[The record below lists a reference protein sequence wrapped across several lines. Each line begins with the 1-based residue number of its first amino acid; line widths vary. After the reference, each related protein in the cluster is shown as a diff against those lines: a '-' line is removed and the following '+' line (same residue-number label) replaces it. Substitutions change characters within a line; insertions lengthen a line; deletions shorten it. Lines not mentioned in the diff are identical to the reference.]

1 MKFLRRIGAFAV
13 LLCLAVLLVAWG
25 IDRHVA
31 HSTESRIHTPDTL
44 PDASYDCILVL
55 GAGVRPDGSP
65 SDMLRDRLSQA
76 LSLWQD
82 GVSDVILVSGDHG
95 SDDYDEVGTM
105 KRYLTE
111 RGVPE
116 ACIVEDHAGF
126 STYDSL
132 YRARDVF
139 GVRTAV
145 IVTQRYHLYRALY
158 IADALELDACG
169 VNSDPFT
176 YRGQTMRDVR
186 EFVARCKD
194 FFACILKPEPKYLG
208 EPIALR

>member
-1 MKFLRRIGAFAV
+1 MKVLRRIVAVAFI
-13 LLCLAVLLVAWG
+13 LCLTVAAIAVGL
-25 IDRHVA
+25 DRTVVHT
-31 HSTESRIHTPDTL
+31 TEERIYTPDTL

-65 SDMLRDRLSQA
+65 SDMLRDRLSYA
-76 LSLWQD
+76 LLLWQN

-111 RGVPE
+111 NGVPE
-116 ACIVEDHAGF
+116 TCIVEDHAGF

-132 YRARDVF
+132 YRAEAIF

-145 IVTQRYHLYRALY
+145 VVTQRYHLYRALY
-158 IADALELDACG
+158 IARALGVDAYG
-169 VNSDPFT
+169 VNSDPFI
-176 YRGQTMRDVR
+176 YRGQAMRDVR
-186 EFVARCKD
+186 EFIARGKD
-194 FFACILKPEPKYLG
+194 FFACILKPKPKYLG
-208 EPIALR
+208 EPEVLR